1 MFNRI
6 SVITSTLA
14 LATATFACSLE
25 TQPSSEPVANSES
38 EIIGGTATNDPKY
51 QAVGAIYVE
60 APEFE
65 ISDVI
70 CSATLVGPQTIVTAR
85 HCMPTVELFLELGG
99 TAYMAFGEFAFGADQ
114 LVAITDY
121 VTAPPAPHGRG
132 LLGDGGRDIAV
143 AHLASVPV
151 GIKPAKLG
159 RYTGCMLDDQFQIV
173 GYGFNEDFFYG
184 NKFAGTAT
192 ARAHAGRWYRLIFDQ
207 NKAAF
212 LDWYFTDANTNPTA
226 EEAELWWDGF
236 KLEPGYELLAGG
248 LDGEAVACFGDS
260 GGPLLKGTNAHN
272 MTTYGVSFAVEGS
285 LSTIC
290 AKGGGY
296 AVFNRENL
304 DFVKSH
310 LY

>member
-1 MFNRI
+1 MIKRRI

-14 LATATFACSLE
+14 LASTLGCAID
-25 TQPSSEPVANSES
+25 TQPASESVGSSES
-38 EIIGGTATNDPKY
+38 EIIGGTATDDPKY

-121 VTAPPAPHGRG
+121 VTAPAAPHGRG

-159 RYTGCMLDDQFQIV
+159 RYEGCMNDDRFQIV

-192 ARAHAGRWYRLIFDQ
+192 ARAHAGRWYRLIFDNDKQ
-207 NKAAF
+207 AF
-212 LDWYFTDANTNPTA
+212 LDWYFTDAATSPTQA
-226 EEAELWWDGF
+226 EAEQWWDGF
-236 KLEPGYELLAGG
+236 RLEAGYELLAGG

-260 GGPLLKGTNAHN
+260 GGPLLKGTKASN

-304 DFVKSH
+304 DFVKSNTF
-310 LY
+310 